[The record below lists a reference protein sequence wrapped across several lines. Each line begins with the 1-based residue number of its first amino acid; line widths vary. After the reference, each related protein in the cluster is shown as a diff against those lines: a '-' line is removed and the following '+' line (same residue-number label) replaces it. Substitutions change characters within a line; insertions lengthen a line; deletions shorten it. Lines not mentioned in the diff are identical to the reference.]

1 MSERPPSHIL
11 TAFTE
16 LDDGKIEIQWAD
28 GAVTTHPTSWIR
40 FNCGCAH
47 CVDEWSGRKLLK
59 PSEIPADLRPTVAEP
74 VGNYAVRI
82 AWSDR
87 HDTGYYPLENLR
99 KMPTAPD
106 DWDSYLRGEQA
117 WPDPPTDPDD

>member
-1 MSERPPSHIL
+1 MSDRSLAHTL

-16 LDDGKIEIQWAD
+16 LDDDQIEIRWAD
-28 GAVTTHPTSWIR
+28 GAVTAHPTSWIR

-47 CVDEWSGRKLLK
+47 CVDEWSGRRRLK
-59 PSEIPADLRPTVAEP
+59 PSDIATDIRPTTAEP

-87 HDTGYYPLENLR
+87 HDTGYYPLESLR
-99 KMPTAPD
+99 ALPAAPAE
-106 DWDSYLRGEQA
+106 WDRYLRGEQA
-117 WPDPPTDPDD
+117 WPDPPADPGD